1 MYTSGSKF
9 LGKCMVRICIDYHV
23 LNIVDSLD
31 NEFLKYNLGMY
42 FAITNR
48 TGSSIQDS
56 LSEVDKTILKD
67 LLSPNG
73 RKSSLSLANG
83 LGIPLTTIQRR
94 RKRLEKEFLESNYSL
109 NLDKFGWRRVDFFI
123 STKNGKNDDVAIDL
137 FGLNEVTFVGKS
149 IGAHTIDLRAE
160 TIIKGNEQLLDLLE
174 KIKGMG
180 GVTDAIWS
188 EIVKV
193 IGKKRSIPS
202 NIIDQL

>member
-9 LGKCMVRICIDYHV
+9 LGKCKVRICIDYHV

-48 TGSSIQDS
+48 TGSSIKDS

-123 STKNGKNDDVAIDL
+123 STKNGKTDDVAIDL

-160 TIIKGNEQLLDLLE
+160 TIVKDNEQLLDLLE

>member
-48 TGSSIQDS
+48 TGSSIKDS

-123 STKNGKNDDVAIDL
+123 STKNGKTDDVAIDL

-160 TIIKGNEQLLDLLE
+160 TIVKDNEQLLDLLE

-193 IGKKRSIPS
+193 MGKKRSIPS

>member
-48 TGSSIQDS
+48 TGSSIKDS

-123 STKNGKNDDVAIDL
+123 STKNGKTDDVAIDL

>member
-1 MYTSGSKF
+1 M
-9 LGKCMVRICIDYHV
+9 
-23 LNIVDSLD
+23 
-31 NEFLKYNLGMY
+31 
-42 FAITNR
+42 
-48 TGSSIQDS
+48 
-56 LSEVDKTILKD
+56 SEVDKTILKD
-67 LLSPNG
+67 LLSPIG

-83 LGIPLTTIQRR
+83 LGIPLTTVQRR

-123 STKNGKNDDVAIDL
+123 STKNGKTDDVAIHL

-160 TIIKGNEQLLDLLE
+160 TIVKGNEQLLDLLE

-193 IGKKRSIPS
+193 MGKKRSIPS

>member
-1 MYTSGSKF
+1 M
-9 LGKCMVRICIDYHV
+9 
-23 LNIVDSLD
+23 
-31 NEFLKYNLGMY
+31 
-42 FAITNR
+42 
-48 TGSSIQDS
+48 
-56 LSEVDKTILKD
+56 
-67 LLSPNG
+67 
-73 RKSSLSLANG
+73 
-83 LGIPLTTIQRR
+83 
-94 RKRLEKEFLESNYSL
+94 

-123 STKNGKNDDVAIDL
+123 STKNGKTDDVGIDL

-160 TIIKGNEQLLDLLE
+160 TIVKGNEQLLDLLE

-193 IGKKRSIPS
+193 MGKKRSIPS

>member
-1 MYTSGSKF
+1 
-9 LGKCMVRICIDYHV
+9 MVRICIDYHV

-48 TGSSIQDS
+48 TGSSIKDS

-123 STKNGKNDDVAIDL
+123 STKNGKTDDVAIDL

-160 TIIKGNEQLLDLLE
+160 TIVKDNEQLLDLLE